1 MKDRENIINAVK
13 IWLRKGEIG
22 EYMCGVIRKNPD
34 VFDKLGINSNEIT
47 ALMDMKAKLA
57 FYPDPLSFLIENVDR
72 VNYIY
77 THLDTQDVE
86 LSDENEKRFAD
97 ALTNYYSLEQEYKCR
112 IDALVQRIED
122 SHASEV
128 KKINTYLRNDD
139 AINFIGSILFNKEYP
154 KANYENLYLLKA
166 MFDKYDMHDV
176 YNMADNKILFQWKS
190 LKAAESEGLLDA
202 GLTEVICMDDGVNTD
217 ELENRVV
224 RYKTDKLRINNT
236 YVFVSYMGDD
246 TYICCHVDIDKQEAR
261 KLAAEDVPERNPLL
275 DITGLAVKY
284 YQDVLERNRAENKAI
299 VDEKMMERMNMTGMS
314 RLIDIFHNGLNRED
328 VKLLHIPIRYNKD
341 VLLMSYVDS
350 DIDREPV
357 EVQKEWALG
366 QLSAYIGWL
375 KPGMLA
381 DDEVIR
387 LTKIPL
393 GKLSQGRAGEEGLR
407 RLPEFYFPMIEQSGE
422 YNVGMINYVKAIR
435 GIGRIMP
442 EMAYQGM
449 EYFLSN
455 RSEMVRDDVMDEY
468 GRTIKYCHYPN
479 ENMENPAKMFVPNLL
494 SERQWLALCDRY
506 GENVKELIPPGA
518 FRKDRITEV
527 QVYPSNDGNMAIRC
541 RVDGEQQSAQRLLK
555 TDMLR
560 YNEGTD
566 TKELASGYFED
577 AFAKETMRQCSLER

>member
-1 MKDRENIINAVK
+1 MKDRENIINAVE
-13 IWLRKGEIG
+13 IRLRNGEIG
-22 EYMCGVIRKNPD
+22 EYVCGVIRRNPD

-57 FYPDPLSFLIENVDR
+57 FYPDPHSFLIENADR

-77 THLDTQDVE
+77 EYLDNPVIE
-86 LSDENEKRFAD
+86 LSGENEKRFAN
-97 ALTNYYSLEQEYKCR
+97 ALSNYYSLEQECKCR
-112 IDALVQRIED
+112 IDALVQLIED

-128 KKINTYLRNDD
+128 KKISTYLCNDD
-139 AINFIGSILFNKEYP
+139 AINFLGSILFKKEYP
-154 KANYENLYLLKA
+154 KVNYENMYLLNE

-176 YNMADNKILFQWKS
+176 YNMADNKTLFQWKS

-202 GLTEVICMDDGVNTD
+202 GLTEVICMDAGVNTD
-217 ELENRVV
+217 LLENRVA

-236 YVFVSYMGDD
+236 YVFVPYMGDG
-246 TYICCHVDIDKQEAR
+246 TYICCHVDINKQEAR

-275 DITGLAVKY
+275 NITGLAVKY
-284 YQDVLERNRAENKAI
+284 YQDVLDRNRVENKAI

-366 QLSAYIGWL
+366 QLAAYIGWL

-387 LTKIPL
+387 LTKKPL
-393 GKLSQGRAGEEGLR
+393 GKSSQGRAGEEGLR

-422 YNVGMINYVKAIR
+422 YNARMIDYVKAIR
-435 GIGRIMP
+435 GIGRITP
-442 EMAYQGM
+442 EVAYQGM

-455 RSEMVRDDVMDEY
+455 RSEMVRDDVRDEY
-468 GRTIKYCHYPN
+468 GRTISYCHYPN
-479 ENMENPAKMFVPNLL
+479 ENMENPAKLFPPNLL

-506 GENVKELIPPGA
+506 GENVKEFIPSGA

-527 QVYPSNDGNMAIRC
+527 QIYPLNDGSVAIRC
-541 RVDGEQQSAQRLLK
+541 RVDGEQQSAQRLSE

-566 TKELASGYFED
+566 TRVLAAGYFED
-577 AFAKETMRQCSLER
+577 AFAEENMRQCSLER